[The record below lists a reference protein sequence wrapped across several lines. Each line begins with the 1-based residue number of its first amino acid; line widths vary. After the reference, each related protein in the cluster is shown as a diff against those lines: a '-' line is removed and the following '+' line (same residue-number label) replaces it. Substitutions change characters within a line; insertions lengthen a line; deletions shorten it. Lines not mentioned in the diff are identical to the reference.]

1 VENTFYKEHI
11 PWRTHSVEN
20 TFRGEHVLFSFLFAG
35 ENSMRGIEHVLI
47 FFLFAGKNSM
57 RGFPFFPFFFKNKN
71 DLKIGFL
78 KYGRW

>member
-1 VENTFYKEHI
+1 
-11 PWRTHSVEN
+11 
-20 TFRGEHVLFSFLFAG
+20 
-35 ENSMRGIEHVLI
+35 MRGIEHVLI

>member
-1 VENTFYKEHI
+1 
-11 PWRTHSVEN
+11 
-20 TFRGEHVLFSFLFAG
+20 
-35 ENSMRGIEHVLI
+35 MRGIEHVLI

-57 RGFPFFPFFFKNKN
+57 RGFPFFPFFFEKKK